1 MLRVSVKGSLIAT
14 TKISTLGL
22 VPRVACFDIILW
34 KKVSGSSEIFK
45 KILVLQNE
53 YVVRGQ
59 LLALSNL

>member
-14 TKISTLGL
+14 TKISTLGM
-22 VPRVACFDIILW
+22 VPRLACFGIILW
-34 KKVSGSSEIFK
+34 KKVSGSLHIFN

-59 LLALSNL
+59 LLALSDL